1 MMTTTKKELKK
12 ETILKAAAH
21 VVREEGVDKLTLE
34 AVAKQA
40 GISKGGLL
48 YHFPNKEELILG
60 MVERM
65 SNHFTGEL
73 YQRAEQDSDSKGKWT
88 RAYVETSFSE
98 EQDVDGLY
106 TALSVAHFT
115 HPKMLKL
122 LQEDYQD
129 IQHKLEHDELDPVRA
144 TMARLV
150 VDGLWFAGMFGL
162 APPDDNLQQQIM
174 EELRNDIKE
183 QS

>member
-1 MMTTTKKELKK
+1 MTTTKKELKK
-12 ETILKAAAH
+12 EMILKAASH

-65 SNHFTGEL
+65 SNHFVGEL
-73 YQRAEQDSDSKGKWT
+73 HERAEHDPDPKGKWT

-98 EQDVDGLY
+98 DQDVDGLY
-106 TALSVAHFT
+106 TALSAAHFT

-122 LQEDYQD
+122 LQEEYKD
-129 IQHKLEHDELDPVRA
+129 IQHQLEHDELDPVRA
-144 TMARLV
+144 TMVRLV
-150 VDGLWFAGMFGL
+150 VDGLWFAGMFNL
-162 APPDDNLQQQIM
+162 APPDAKLQQQII
-174 EELRNDIKE
+174 EKLQNDIKE